1 MWSQRPVCG
10 LFANNVVSFATIVG
24 PTSRVFVANV
34 GRRVPLFAGQPPDDC
49 GPLHLHLL
57 YASLLTPVASRNLL
71 LYQTPPPSILYRH
84 ANVRRQKD
92 DPGLGATARR
102 T

>member
-1 MWSQRPVCG
+1 
-10 LFANNVVSFATIVG
+10 
-24 PTSRVFVANV
+24 
-34 GRRVPLFAGQPPDDC
+34 
-49 GPLHLHLL
+49 
-57 YASLLTPVASRNLL
+57 

-102 T
+102 TTE